1 MTWSTWPLILLNYN
15 LPPWLI
21 VKNLFLILKL
31 LISNKESMN
40 NNNTDVYMAPLLEEL
55 QELDG
60 RVWVHG
66 M

>member
-21 VKNLFLILKL
+21 AKNLFLILKL
-31 LISNKESMN
+31 LISNQESMN